1 MPEVEPHSP
10 PASQSSPSEAEI
22 YRNVIELERRRYSK
36 LQAAALIVLATAAV
50 LTLMYFAK
58 PVLVVTLVSVLLA
71 FILAPIVDACD
82 RAHFPRWFGSG
93 VAILVLVGLSYMAM
107 YFSYNRA
114 ISFLDDLPKYTERMR
129 ETVIRFR
136 QRTEKIQKTAE
147 NVLQTTAASSEE
159 KNAIPV
165 NVKQGN
171 WADRLTEGAGAVTE
185 IVLLIG
191 FIPFLTYFMLSWQEH
206 FRSSTVMLFKLEH
219 RNTAYVTLGLI
230 SAMIR
235 SFIVGNLVVG
245 IFISL
250 VSTIVF
256 ATLHLPYF
264 YFLGIISGFL
274 SLIPY
279 LGVVLALVPP
289 LAAGLGQIHSEQVLV
304 IVLTVLGL
312 HLFALNVLYP
322 KIIGKRLQL
331 NPLAVTLALLFWGWL
346 WGAMGLILAVPITAA
361 LKIIFDHVEGLRPWG
376 AWLGE

>member
-1 MPEVEPHSP
+1 MPEIDSKQQHVAEP
-10 PASQSSPSEAEI
+10 PATPHQVLVERTAFEQ
-22 YRNVIELERRRYSK
+22 ERRRYSK

-58 PVLVVTLVSVLLA
+58 PVLIVTLVSVLLS

-82 RAHFPRWFGSG
+82 RMHLPRWFGSG
-93 VAILVLVGLSYMAM
+93 IAVLLLVGVCYGAM

-114 ISFLDDLPKYTERMR
+114 ISFLDDLPKYSTRIR
-129 ETVIRFR
+129 ETIVRVR
-136 QRTEKIQKTAE
+136 QRTERIQKSAE
-147 NVLQTTAASSEE
+147 NVLPAASDDKSAV
-159 KNAIPV
+159 K
-165 NVKQGN
+165 VKQTSS
-171 WADRLTEGAGAVTE
+171 WTDRLTEGAGQVTE

-191 FIPFLTYFMLSWQEH
+191 FIPFLVYFMLSWQEH

-245 IFISL
+245 IFISII
-250 VSTIVF
+250 STVVF
-256 ATLHLPYF
+256 GVIHLPYF
-264 YFLGIISGFL
+264 YFLGVLSGFL
-274 SLIPY
+274 SLVPY
-279 LGVVLALVPP
+279 LGVILALIPP
-289 LAAGLGQIHSEQVLV
+289 VAAGLGQISSEQILV
-304 IVLTVLGL
+304 IVATVLGL

-361 LKIIFDHVEGLRPWG
+361 LKIIFDHIDGLRPWG

>member
-1 MPEVEPHSP
+1 MPEIESQSP
-10 PASQSSPSEAEI
+10 PAPQSTSTAEI
-22 YRNVIELERRRYSK
+22 YRSIAELERRRYSK
-36 LQAAALIVLATAAV
+36 LQAASLIVLATAAV

-93 VAILVLVGLSYMAM
+93 VALLVLIGVSYMAM

-129 ETVIRFR
+129 ETLIRFR

-147 NVLQTTAASSEE
+147 NVLQTSSSPEE

-165 NVKQGN
+165 KVNQSS

-245 IFISL
+245 VFISL
-250 VSTIVF
+250 VSMTVF
-256 ATLHLPYF
+256 GALHLPYF
-264 YFLGIISGFL
+264 YFLGVISGFL

-376 AWLGE
+376 SWLGE

>member
-1 MPEVEPHSP
+1 MAEIDYE
-10 PASQSSPSEAEI
+10 SSPATQPAPAPTPVEVQ
-22 YRNVIELERRRYSK
+22 RNTPVELERRRQTR
-36 LQAAALIVLATAAV
+36 LQAAALMVLATAAV

-58 PVLVVTLVSVLLA
+58 PVLVVFLVSVLLS
-71 FILAPIVDACD
+71 FILAPIVDICD
-82 RAHFPRWFGSG
+82 RLRLPRAAGSG
-93 VAILVLVGLSYMAM
+93 IAILALLLFSYGVM

-114 ISFLDDLPKYTERMR
+114 ISFMDDLPKYSQRIR
-129 ETVIRFR
+129 ETASKFR

-147 NVLQTTAASSEE
+147 NVTGTEGDE
-159 KNAIPV
+159 KTMK
-165 NVKQGN
+165 VKQTSS
-171 WADRLTEGAGAVTE
+171 WMDRLTEGAGTITE

-191 FIPFLTYFMLSWQEH
+191 FIPFLSYFMLSWQEH
-206 FRSSTVMLFKLEH
+206 VRSSTVMLFKLEH

-245 IFISL
+245 IFISI
-250 VSTIVF
+250 VSMVVF
-256 ATLHLPYF
+256 AVLKLPYF
-264 YFLGIISGFL
+264 YFLGVLSGFL

-279 LGVVLALVPP
+279 LGVILALFPP
-289 LAAGLGQIHSEQVLV
+289 IIAGLGQLNSEQMLV
-304 IVLTVLGL
+304 IIATVLGL

-331 NPLAVTLALLFWGWL
+331 NPLAVTVALLFWGWL

-361 LKIIFDHVEGLRPWG
+361 MKIIFDHVEGLRPWG

>member
-1 MPEVEPHSP
+1 MPEVEPQSR
-10 PASQSSPSEAEI
+10 PAPQSTSEAEI
-22 YRNVIELERRRYSK
+22 YRSVAELERRRYSK
-36 LQAAALIVLATAAV
+36 LQAASLIVLATAAV

-58 PVLVVTLVSVLLA
+58 PVLIVTLVSVLLA

-93 VAILVLVGLSYMAM
+93 VALLVLVGLSYMAM

-129 ETVIRFR
+129 ETLIRFR

-147 NVLQTTAASSEE
+147 NVLQTSSSPED
-159 KNAIPV
+159 KSAIPV
-165 NVKQGN
+165 KVKQSS
-171 WADRLTEGAGAVTE
+171 WAERLTEGAGAVTE

-256 ATLHLPYF
+256 GVLHLPYF

-361 LKIIFDHVEGLRPWG
+361 FKIIFDHIEGLRPWG
-376 AWLGE
+376 SWLGE

>member
-1 MPEVEPHSP
+1 MPEVESEQNTGTVAP
-10 PASQSSPSEAEI
+10 QVSSEVLVQ
-22 YRNVIELERRRYSK
+22 RNILEQERQRYSK
-36 LQAAALIVLATAAV
+36 LQAASLIVLATAAV

-58 PVLVVTLVSVLLA
+58 PILVVTLVSVLLG
-71 FILAPIVDACD
+71 FVLAPIVDACD
-82 RAHFPRWFGSG
+82 RMHLPRWFGSA
-93 VAILVLVGLSYMAM
+93 VAILVFIGISYSIM
-107 YFSYNRA
+107 YFSYNKGIA
-114 ISFLDDLPKYTERMR
+114 FLDDLPKYSTRIR
-129 ETVIRFR
+129 ETVIRVR

-147 NVLQTTAASSEE
+147 NVLPGAVDD
-159 KNAIPV
+159 KNAV
-165 NVKQGN
+165 KVKQSNN
-171 WADRLTEGAGAVTE
+171 WADRLTEGAGALTE

-206 FRSSTVMLFKLEH
+206 FRSSTVMLFKLQH

-250 VSTIVF
+250 ISTVVF
-256 ATLHLPYF
+256 AFLGLPYF
-264 YFLGIISGFL
+264 YFIGVISGFL
-274 SLIPY
+274 SLVPY
-279 LGVVLALVPP
+279 LGVILAVVPP
-289 LAAGLGQIHSEQVLV
+289 LAAGLGQLNSEQLLV

-361 LKIIFDHVEGLRPWG
+361 MKIIFDHVDGLRPWG